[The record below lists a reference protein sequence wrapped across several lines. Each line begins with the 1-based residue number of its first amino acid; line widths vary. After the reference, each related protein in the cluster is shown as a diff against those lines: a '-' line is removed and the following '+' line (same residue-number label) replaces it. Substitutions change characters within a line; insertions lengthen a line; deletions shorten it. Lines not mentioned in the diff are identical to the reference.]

1 VRRVLEEVLPR
12 RREAWAERLLLAL
25 WLHAGGSEVMARWTV
40 AGLRGASARVVA
52 QATPGRLAGDASDR
66 RAPHLR
72 GAGQDVVTARQHRSV
87 SFRRD
92 RLRLLATR
100 PFPQGI

>member
-1 VRRVLEEVLPR
+1 
-12 RREAWAERLLLAL
+12 
-25 WLHAGGSEVMARWTV
+25 
-40 AGLRGASARVVA
+40 
-52 QATPGRLAGDASDR
+52 
-66 RAPHLR
+66 
-72 GAGQDVVTARQHRSV
+72 VVTARQHRSV